1 MTPLTKKRFN
11 FMVGFA
17 LYFVLLWA
25 LWDTALI
32 YPIKVFVVLLH
43 EVSHALAAVATGG
56 AIDRIVLN
64 ANQGGAAYTIGG
76 IPFVTLSAGYLG
88 SLLWG
93 VLFVML
99 GFSRWFRPRWIVG
112 TLGAFVILLTV
123 FVVRNPF
130 GFFFGLAFGGA
141 LLASAK
147 YLPQRVN
154 RFLLLGLGLTSALY
168 AILDI
173 KSDIISRPE
182 LQSDA
187 AMLAEMTGIP
197 TAIWGFLWI
206 GIALLVSAWLLRWI
220 AARLDRFPLDTD
232 TPEPSPIS

>member
-1 MTPLTKKRFN
+1 MNPTTKKRMN
-11 FMVGFA
+11 FLVGFL
-17 LYFVLLWA
+17 LYFVGLWA
-25 LWDTALI
+25 LWDTALV
-32 YPIKVFVVLLH
+32 YPVKVFVVLLH
-43 EVSHALAAVATGG
+43 EVSHALAAIATGG
-56 AIDRIVLN
+56 AVERIVLN
-64 ANQGGAAYTIGG
+64 ADQGGAAYTIGG

-99 GFSRWFRPRWIVG
+99 GFSRWLKPRWIISS
-112 TLGAFVILLTV
+112 LGLFLLFTTV

-141 LLASAK
+141 LLASAR
-147 YLPQRVN
+147 YLSQRTN

-173 KSDIISRPE
+173 KSDILTRSHLR
-182 LQSDA
+182 SDA

-197 TAIWGFLWI
+197 TVFWGFLWI
-206 GIALLVSAWLLRWI
+206 AVALLVSAWLLRWV
-220 AARLDRFPLDTD
+220 ARRLDEFELD
-232 TPEPSPIS
+232 PEPPPPSPVP